1 MAKSQPKK
9 QRSKQEIVEQI
20 KQDTVVSNHSDKE
33 TVTFAWCYGGTVEG
47 RFASGILNTM
57 LESLK
62 HGIKVVSSIRVQ
74 GNQIARQRQSLI
86 DYWYDNMNSDWLMWI
101 DSDIV
106 MTMDAFK
113 IVWDSADKMNKPVV
127 TGVYFVSSE
136 NEQSLMEPVPA
147 IYMDTDNQY
156 RTRAI
161 HPMPQNQLIPVDVA
175 GFGFVLM
182 HRSVVPKVREVA
194 GEFSV
199 FGENQQAADKFIS
212 EDVSFF
218 RKLKKAG
225 IQAYAHTGAQV
236 QHLKTFSF
244 DINYYHMYWTGV
256 AEGKL
261 KRKQEIG
268 QQPPTQGSDKL
279 QQ

>member
-1 MAKSQPKK
+1 MPKQPNKNK
-9 QRSKQEIVEQI
+9 QINKESFN
-20 KQDTVVSNHSDKE
+20 SNHSSKE
-33 TVTFAWCYGGTVEG
+33 TVSFAWCDGGTVEG
-47 RFASGILNTM
+47 RFASGIINTM
-57 LESLK
+57 MEANRR
-62 HGIKVVSSIRVQ
+62 GINVTSSIRVQ

-86 DYWYDNMNSDWLMWI
+86 DHWYDKMNTDWLLWV

-106 MTMDAFK
+106 ITTDAFQLLWDNSDK
-113 IVWDSADKMNKPVV
+113 ISKPII

-147 IYMDTDNQY
+147 IYLDTEDKY

-182 HRSVVPKVREVA
+182 HRSVVPKVREIA
-194 GEFSV
+194 GDFSV

-218 RKLKKAG
+218 RKVKAAG

-236 QHLKTFSF
+236 QHLKTFSY
-244 DINYYHMYWTGV
+244 DINYYNMYWTGV
-256 AEGKL
+256 AEGKI
-261 KRKQEIG
+261 KRKQDIYKDG
-268 QQPPTQGSDKL
+268 F
-279 QQ
+279 